1 MTTNWNLTSDLVA
14 DRRAARESAAQRHR
28 LLSKS
33 RSGSRFF
40 HRQARLAD
48 DIESASV
55 LTTVDNPGPTPAP
68 TTGPAPQRA
77 AA

>member
-28 LLSKS
+28 LLSKA
-33 RSGSRFF
+33 RRGQHFF
-40 HRQARLAD
+40 RRTPAV
-48 DIESASV
+48 DIESAV
-55 LTTVDNPGPTPAP
+55 APVTAHNPGHTTAP
-68 TTGPAPQRA
+68 TTGPTPQRA